1 MPANLSPDEKAS
13 AEAAH
18 DIMANVTGGDTWRE
32 YDEKY
37 VRQRILRAIREV
49 GGKASK

>member
-1 MPANLSPDEKAS
+1 MPANLAPDEKAA

-18 DIMANVTGGDTWRE
+18 DIMANVTGGDVWRD

-37 VRQRILRAIREV
+37 VRSRILRAIREV
-49 GGKASK
+49 SGKAGK